1 MTFISLQAKININNI
16 FHADSGVARGNKGK
30 MDPRL
35 FFCNLFVGLYMC
47 VQDGQGYLILQ
58 TAHSKFLQT
67 FIDTLN
73 LTLIGLM

>member
-1 MTFISLQAKININNI
+1 MTFILLQAKISIYNI
-16 FHADSGVARGNKGK
+16 FHSDSGVARGHREK
-30 MDPRL
+30 MPTQEFNR
-35 FFCNLFVGLYMC
+35 NLFVGLYMC
-47 VQDGQGYLILQ
+47 VQDGQRYLILQ